1 MAKLITKTK
10 YLKPDSKKSIG
21 NFARYIATR
30 EGVEKI
36 DDSKRYA
43 PPTKGQQEIIQ
54 KLIKDF
60 PESKDSF
67 EYQDYLNNETMGTAS
82 DFILRTVE
90 DYSYELAGRK
100 GYAKYIATR
109 PRAERFGSHGLFTAA
124 GVEIKL
130 TEVMRDLDNHEGN
143 VWTMIVSLRREDAER
158 LGYNTGGRW
167 RDMLRTQASVFSEN
181 MKISIENLH
190 WYGAFH
196 NETHHPHVHLIIYS
210 DEPKEGYLTE
220 KGLNNI
226 RSALGKQIFHQD
238 LISVYKKQTKQ
249 RDSLRDNASDII
261 KKLVDSINSGVSENS
276 KMESM
281 LFELGIALS
290 KTKGKKVYGYLPRNI
305 KDMVDNIVNE
315 LAADERIKRLYD
327 LWYEQRESILR
338 IYTDDLPERIPLV
351 NNKEFKKIKNAIISE
366 ALLLNNPENTP
377 NVSMPNQEQETDE
390 KEDKKTTPHDTNTT
404 KKSPPPAISKPL
416 GSQPRGV
423 MATACIR
430 LMRYLTDLIR
440 RSIDDDKRKMVMESK
455 TKKKTEDKKQG
466 LGLH

>member
-36 DDSKRYA
+36 DDSKRFA
-43 PPTKGQQEIIQ
+43 PATKGQQNIIR

-60 PESKDSF
+60 PEAIDSF
-67 EYQDYLNNETMGTAS
+67 EYLDYLKNKTMGTAS

-90 DYSYELAGRK
+90 DYSYEIAGRK
-100 GYAKYIATR
+100 TYAKYIATR
-109 PRAERFGSHGLFTAA
+109 PRAERFGSHGLFTDE
-124 GVEIKL
+124 GEEIKL
-130 TEVMRDLDNHEGN
+130 TEVTKNLDEHAGN

-158 LGYNTGGRW
+158 LGYNTGTRW
-167 RDMLRTQASVFSEN
+167 RDMLRAQVDIIAKN
-181 MKISIENLH
+181 LKIPMETLH

-196 NETHHPHVHLIIYS
+196 NETHHPHVHLIFYS
-210 DEPKEGYLTE
+210 DVLKKGYLTE

-226 RSALGKQIFHQD
+226 RSAFAREIFQQD
-238 LISVYKKQTKQ
+238 LICVHKKQTEK

-261 KKLVDSINSGVSENS
+261 KKLVNSINSGVSVNS
-276 KMESM
+276 RMESM
-281 LFELGIALS
+281 LSELGVALS

-305 KDMVDNIVNE
+305 KDMVDAIVNE
-315 LAADERIKRLYD
+315 LASDERIQNLYD

-351 NNKEFKKIKNAIISE
+351 NNKEFKKIKNAIIAE
-366 ALLLNNPENTP
+366 ALQINTFDNTP
-377 NVSMPNQEQETDE
+377 IVSIPSYHKPPEETNETATNDS
-390 KEDKKTTPHDTNTT
+390 DKQTTSQKHVPTT
-404 KKSPPPAISKPL
+404 LKPVSTYHCT
-416 GSQPRGV
+416 G
-423 MATACIR
+423 MTTACIR
-430 LMRYLTDLIR
+430 LLRYLTDLIR
-440 RSIDDDKRKMVMESK
+440 RSIDDDKRKMLTESK
-455 TKKKTEDKKQG
+455 TRKKTEDKKQG